1 MFAVIKTGGKQYRVS
16 EGTML
21 RVEKLIGDKGSLI
34 TLDHVLMLEKDGA
47 VTLGQ
52 PVVKGAC
59 VKAEIV
65 DQMKDKKVIIFKK
78 TRRHNYRRKRG
89 HRQQL
94 SVLRI
99 KEIVAA

>member
-1 MFAVIKTGGKQYRVS
+1 MFAVIKTGGKQYRVT
-16 EGTML
+16 EGTVL
-21 RVEKLIGDKGSLI
+21 RVEKLDGEKGNLV
-34 TLDHVLMLEKDGA
+34 TLDHVVMLEKDGS

-52 PVVKGAC
+52 PVIAGAC
-59 VKAEIV
+59 VKAEIL
-65 DQMKDKKVIIFKK
+65 DQIKDKKVIVFKK
-78 TRRHNYRRKRG
+78 VRRHNYRRKRG